1 MIKNKDDKRIRRT
14 KRSIHE
20 ALLELIQEK
29 AVTRIT
35 TTELCLKAEV
45 NRNTFYAHYATPEDV
60 LAELEQEFLDDL
72 SLILE
77 NTYEEGN
84 VTISMCSAIDASRER
99 WLALWH
105 GDPEVLGRA
114 VDLCCERALAHWDS
128 EGIPNKEDGA
138 LFLRFITRGA
148 TGLVGDWLDGGC
160 RVPPEQ
166 MSATIDRFVNEG
178 RSAINH

>member
-84 VTISMCSAIDASRER
+84 VTISMC
-99 WLALWH
+99 
-105 GDPEVLGRA
+105 
-114 VDLCCERALAHWDS
+114 
-128 EGIPNKEDGA
+128 
-138 LFLRFITRGA
+138 
-148 TGLVGDWLDGGC
+148 
-160 RVPPEQ
+160 
-166 MSATIDRFVNEG
+166 
-178 RSAINH
+178 